1 MEKTIKDATEPIYMD
16 SRECNSVKTTEQI
29 QRGVR
34 EKLDTVQTEAFEA
47 LQRDPTTILS
57 LYLDTKG
64 FFKMPETIQP
74 WTGVG
79 SAMSDNVDSLL
90 TTLKMYV

>member
-47 LQRDPTTILS
+47 L
-57 LYLDTKG
+57 
-64 FFKMPETIQP
+64 
-74 WTGVG
+74 
-79 SAMSDNVDSLL
+79 
-90 TTLKMYV
+90 